1 MGAPTPASGRTRAAS
16 CVRAERMGLVFSSLW
31 SRIFGGGQYKIVM
44 VGLDNAGKTTILY
57 RLHLGDVI
65 TTTPTVGSNVEEVS
79 HRNVT
84 FQVWDL
90 GGQDK
95 LRRVWSTY
103 YVGSHAVVLVVDSM
117 DRQRLHVLREELLA
131 LCAHDDLKTAA
142 PLVLANKQDLPGAMT
157 AVEVT

>member
-1 MGAPTPASGRTRAAS
+1 
-16 CVRAERMGLVFSSLW
+16 MGLAVSSLYGW
-31 SRIFGGGQYKIVM
+31 LFSTEYKVVM

-117 DRQRLHVLREELLA
+117 DRQR
-131 LCAHDDLKTAA
+131 CARAHATGSPTPRAMPPSQSRLSPGCTSCARSYSRSA
-142 PLVLANKQDLPGAMT
+142 HTTISRPPRFSSLPTSRTSPAR
-157 AVEVT
+157 

>member
-1 MGAPTPASGRTRAAS
+1 
-16 CVRAERMGLVFSSLW
+16 MGLVFSSLW

-117 DRQRLHVLREELLA
+117 DRQR
-131 LCAHDDLKTAA
+131 CARAHATGLPTPVRYPHRKAA
-142 PLVLANKQDLPGAMT
+142 SR
-157 AVEVT
+157 